1 MNYTFEAD
9 TRKLSRAEWLEAR
22 RNGIG
27 GSDAGAILG
36 VNPYRGAYSVW
47 ADKLGLLP
55 ETEDNE
61 AMRQGRDLEDYVA
74 RRWAERTGKAV
85 RRENMMLRS
94 TEHAFMLADIDRRV
108 IGERAGLECKTSKD
122 IRLGRYKN
130 GEFPIEYYA
139 QCLHYLA
146 VTGWDRWYLAVLV
159 YGTDLLTFTI
169 ERTGV
174 ADDIE
179 ALIQAEERFWRNNVV
194 PRISPMPDGLEST
207 TRAVS
212 WVHPLA
218 DDESAMDATPEA
230 DRMLCELIEVKSKIK
245 AFEQRKDELS
255 NRIKEIMGEH
265 EYLNG
270 TLGQAA
276 WRNQTKSS
284 LSKTK
289 IKAFYPEIDLDK
301 VTLSTKT
308 RVFTIKT
315 SSEEAV

>member
-1 MNYTFEAD
+1 MEYTIEAD
-9 TRKLSRAEWLEAR
+9 TKKLSCGEWLQTR
-22 RNGIG
+22 RTGIG

-36 VNPYRGAYSVW
+36 VNPYRGAYTVW
-47 ADKLGLLP
+47 ADKMGRLP
-55 ETEDNE
+55 ADEDTE

-74 RRWAERTGKAV
+74 RRWAERTGKHV
-85 RRENMMLRS
+85 RRENKMLRS
-94 TEHAFMLADIDRRV
+94 VAHPFMLANIDRRV
-108 IGERAGLECKTSKD
+108 DGEKAGLECKTSKD
-122 IRLGRYKN
+122 IRLGRYRN

-169 ERTGV
+169 ERAEV
-174 ADDIE
+174 AEDME
-179 ALIQAEERFWRNNVV
+179 ALIRAERGFWENNVTQRV
-194 PRISPMPDGLEST
+194 APVPDGLTST
-207 TRAVS
+207 TKALLA
-212 WVHPLA
+212 VHPVA
-218 DDESAMDATPEA
+218 EEGAVIEATPEA
-230 DRMLCELIEVKSKIK
+230 DRLLGELIEVKQQIG

-255 NRIKEIMGEH
+255 NRIKEIMGEA

-270 TLGQAA
+270 TTGRAA

-289 IKAFYPEIDLDK
+289 IKAFYPSVDLDQ

-308 RVFTIKT
+308 RVFTVK
-315 SSEEAV
+315 EAE